1 MGDPKKQRKKYET
14 PRHPWRKDQLDVE
27 LRLLGEYG
35 LRNKRELWRY
45 RTKLSEVRG
54 IARSLLA
61 KSGEERAKL
70 QNEYLSKLSRVG
82 LLPEQT
88 DIDEVLDLDI
98 KDLLERRLQTMV
110 FRAGLAKSIHQSRQ
124 LVSHG
129 HIMVGNRRVTVPSYL
144 VSRREEPAIKYAP
157 ESPLSRPDHP
167 ALKSPVSSPAVPAP
181 SETPVKGETE
191 GEKQL

>member
-14 PRHPWRKDQLDVE
+14 PRHPWRKDQIEVE
-27 LRLLGEYG
+27 LKLLGEYG

-45 RTKLSEVRG
+45 RTMLSEVRG

-70 QNEYLSKLSRVG
+70 QREYLSKLSRVG
-82 LLPEQT
+82 LLPEET
-88 DIDEVLDLDI
+88 EIDDVLDLDI

-110 FRAGLAKSIHQSRQ
+110 FRSGLAKSIHQARQ

-129 HIMVGNRRVTVPSYL
+129 HIMVGNRTVTVPSYL
-144 VSRREEPAIKYAP
+144 VSRQEEPAIKYAP
-157 ESPLSRPDHP
+157 ESPLNRPDHP
-167 ALKSPVSSPAVPAP
+167 SVKGPAPKSSAP
-181 SETPVKGETE
+181 SEAPVAEETAE
-191 GEKQL
+191 EEQL